1 MRRSE
6 VWLSEFGFV
15 LELELEIISAMWMGL
30 YMYLEHRFSFLRNL
44 IG

>member
-1 MRRSE
+1 MRKIQ
-6 VWLSEFGFV
+6 WLSELGFV

-30 YMYLEHRFSFLRNL
+30 YMYLEHSLPFLRNL